1 MWNCEVTQLD
11 GSSVGTKKFYWGSN
25 LSRPWGGGRRT
36 DTQNDEKASR
46 FYMTTD
52 EVIELIQAKN

>member
-1 MWNCEVTQLD
+1 
-11 GSSVGTKKFYWGSN
+11 